1 MLKRFNLSEWAL
13 AHQALV
19 LYFMVVLAVVG
30 VGSYLRLGQ
39 AEDPD
44 FTFKLMVVR
53 TGWPGASA
61 EEVERQVTDRIE
73 RKLQETPRLDFL
85 RSYSKPGESVV
96 FVFVKDSS
104 RPDEIRD
111 TWYQVRKKVGDIR
124 GTLPQGIVG
133 PSFNDEFGDTFGNI
147 YALTGDGYTY
157 AQLKETADRIRNQ
170 LLRVKDVAKVD
181 LVGEQ
186 DEKIYVELANAKL
199 ATFGIEPAVVFAA
212 LAQQNAVA
220 ATGSFET
227 PTDRIHLRVTGA
239 LDSVEAVKAIA
250 IRANGRLF
258 QLGDV
263 ATVYRGFVDPPA
275 PRMRYM
281 GREALGIA
289 VSMVPRGDIIALGQ
303 SLDGEITKIEREL
316 PVGLELSRVNDQP
329 ATVKRSVKEFTRSL
343 TEAVAIVLVVSFLSL
358 GLRTGLIVALS
369 IPLTLAVTFL
379 FMYVTGI
386 DLHKISL
393 GALIIALGLLVDD
406 AIISVEMMVVK
417 MEQGWERVRAASFAY
432 TSTAMPMLTGTIVT
446 AAGFLPIGLAR
457 SSTGE
462 YTFSIFAV
470 TTIALL
476 VSWVVSVLFVPYL
489 GYKLLPDFGKAGT
502 HADET
507 AVYRKPF
514 YTRFRAVVAWCVD
527 HRWIVIGA
535 TAAAFVLSAV
545 AFRFVQQQF
554 FPAASRPE
562 LIVDLRLA
570 EGASVPATEA
580 QVKKL
585 EKILLTDP
593 QLKDR
598 IDNFV
603 SYVGSGSPRFYLPFD
618 QQLVNANFGQFILNT
633 KGDEAREAV
642 RARLLE
648 LFERDFP
655 EVRGRVNRLENGPP
669 VGFPVQFR
677 VVGEDKDRIR
687 EIAREVAAEMRA
699 NRWTREVSF
708 DWEEPSKVITLAVDQ
723 NRARVLGISTQ
734 ELSQFLNTV
743 LMGQAATAYR
753 ENDKQIDVLVRG
765 AREERVFMSL
775 MKDLAVPVG
784 RGRSVPLGQ
793 IADVKY
799 GFEQGVFW
807 RRDRLPAITV
817 RSDLKDGIQAP
828 VVSQQLEQSLAP
840 IRAKLPAGYRIETGG
855 AIEDAGKGQ
864 KSIAVVA
871 PVMILVMVTALML
884 QLQSF
889 SRLALVLLTA
899 PLGIIG
905 VAIALLVFNVPFGFV
920 AMLGTIALAGMI
932 MRNSVILVDQIDR
945 DIAGGSEPADAIAD
959 ATVRRFR
966 PIMLTAAA
974 AVLAMIPLTRSAFY
988 GPMAVAIMGGLVV
1001 ATLLTLLFLPALYA
1015 AWFRVHGEKSLNHEG
1030 HEGHEGRKGESLKS
1044 TQIEDPVVI
1053 IT

>member
-1 MLKRFNLSEWAL
+1 MLRRFNLSEWAL
-13 AHQALV
+13 AHQSLV
-19 LYFMVVLAVVG
+19 LYLMVVLAFVG

-44 FTFKLMVVR
+44 FTFKVMLVR

-61 EEVERQVTDRIE
+61 EEVERQLTDRIE
-73 RKLQETPRLDFL
+73 KKLQETPRLDFL

-96 FVFVKDSS
+96 FVFVKDSA
-104 RPDEIRD
+104 RADEIKD
-111 TWYQVRKKVGDIR
+111 TWYQVRKKVADIR
-124 GTLPQGIVG
+124 NTLPQGIQG

-157 AQLKETADRIRNQ
+157 AQLKDAADRIRNQ
-170 LLRVKDVAKVD
+170 MLRVKDVAKVE

-199 ATFGIEPAVVFAA
+199 ANLGVEPAVVFAA
-212 LAQQNAVA
+212 LQQQNAVA

-227 PTDRIHLRVTGA
+227 PTDRIYIRATGA
-239 LDSVEAVKAIA
+239 LDSVESVKAIA
-250 IRANGRLF
+250 VRANGKLF
-258 QLGDV
+258 RLGDFADV
-263 ATVYRGFVDPPA
+263 RRGFVDPPQ
-275 PRMRYM
+275 PRMRFM
-281 GREALGIA
+281 GREALGVA
-289 VSMVPRGDIIALGQ
+289 VSMAPRGDIVALGRA
-303 SLDGEITKIEREL
+303 LDREVDAIEREL
-316 PVGLELSRVNDQP
+316 PVGMDLARVNNQP
-329 ATVKRSVKEFTRSL
+329 ETVKRSVSEFTRSL
-343 TEAVAIVLVVSFLSL
+343 AEAVGIVLLVSFVSL

-369 IPLTLAVTFL
+369 IPLTMFVTFL
-379 FMYVTGI
+379 FMYYTGV

-417 MEQGWERVRAASFAY
+417 MEEGWERVKAASFAY
-432 TSTAMPMLTGTIVT
+432 TSTAMPMLTGTLVT

-476 VSWVVSVLFVPYL
+476 VSWVVSVIFVPYL
-489 GYKLLPDFGKAGT
+489 GYKLLPDFKKAGT
-502 HADET
+502 HANEST
-507 AVYRKPF
+507 VYQKPF
-514 YTRFRAVVAWCVD
+514 YRRFRRLVAWCVAN
-527 HRWIVIGA
+527 RWIVIGA
-535 TAAAFVLSAV
+535 TAAAFLVSV
-545 AFRFVQQQF
+545 FAFRFVQQQF

-562 LIVDLRLA
+562 LIVDLRLP
-570 EGASVPATEA
+570 EGSSVLATEA

-585 EKILLTDP
+585 EKILMTEPELR
-593 QLKDR
+593 DR

-633 KGDEAREAV
+633 RSNADREFV
-642 RARLLE
+642 RARLLK
-648 LFERDFP
+648 LFDDDFT

-677 VVGEDKDRIR
+677 VIGEDKDTIR
-687 EIAREVAAEMRA
+687 AIAQQVHEVMRA
-699 NRWTREVSF
+699 NPWTREVNF
-708 DWEEPSKVITLAVDQ
+708 DWEEPSKVIRLTIDQ
-723 NRARVLGISTQ
+723 NRARVLGISSQ
-734 ELSQFLNTV
+734 ELSVFLNTV
-743 LMGQAATAYR
+743 LSGQAVTAYR
-753 ENDKQIDVLVRG
+753 ERDKQIDVVARG
-765 AREERVFMSL
+765 ARDERAFVSL
-775 MKDLAVPVG
+775 LKDLAVPVG
-784 RGRSVPLGQ
+784 GGRTVPLAQ
-793 IADVKY
+793 IAELSY
-799 GFEQGVFW
+799 GFEQGIYW
-807 RRDRLPAITV
+807 RRDRLPSITV
-817 RSDLKDGIQAP
+817 RSDLKDGVQAP
-828 VVSQQLEQSLAP
+828 VVSQDIEAKLAP
-840 IRAKLPAGYRIETGG
+840 IRAKLPPGYRIDMGG

-864 KSIAVVA
+864 RSIAVVA

-905 VAIALLVFNVPFGFV
+905 VAAALLIFNVPFGFV
-920 AMLGTIALAGMI
+920 AMLGTIALSGMI
-932 MRNSVILVDQIDR
+932 MRNSVILVDQIDT
-945 DIAGGSEPADAIAD
+945 DIENGSQPADAIVE

-966 PIMLTAAA
+966 PIILTAAA

-1001 ATLLTLLFLPALYA
+1001 ATVLTLLFLPALYA
-1015 AWFRVHGEKSLNHEG
+1015 AWFKVKTG
-1030 HEGHEGRKGESLKS
+1030 
-1044 TQIEDPVVI
+1044 
-1053 IT
+1053 

>member
-1 MLKRFNLSEWAL
+1 VLRRFNLSEWSL

-19 LYFMVVLAVVG
+19 LYFMIVLALVG

-44 FTFKLMVVR
+44 FTFKLMLVR
-53 TGWPGASA
+53 THWPGASA
-61 EEVERQVTDRIE
+61 DEVERQLTDKIE
-73 RKLQETPRLDFL
+73 KKLQETPRLDFL

-96 FVFVKDSS
+96 FVFVKDSA

-124 GTLPQGIVG
+124 GTLPQGVQG
-133 PSFNDEFGDTFGNI
+133 PFFNDEFGDTFGNI

-157 AQLKETADRIRNQ
+157 AQLKDMADRIRNR
-170 LLRVKDVAKVD
+170 LLRVKDVAKVE

-199 ATFGIEPAVVFAA
+199 ATFGVQPAVVFAA
-212 LAQQNAVA
+212 LREQNAVA

-227 PTDRIHLRVTGA
+227 PTDRIHIRATGA
-239 LDSVEAVKAIA
+239 LDSVESVKAIA
-250 IRANGRLF
+250 IRANDRLF
-258 QLGDV
+258 RLSDV
-263 ATVYRGFVDPPA
+263 ANVYRGFADPPQ

-281 GREALGIA
+281 GKPSLGIA
-289 VSMVPRGDIIALGQ
+289 VSMVPRGDIIALGR
-303 SLDGEITKIEREL
+303 SLDVEVDRVEGEL
-316 PVGLELSRVNDQP
+316 PVGVELARVNNQP
-329 ATVKRSVKEFTRSL
+329 ETVKRSVSEFTRSL
-343 TEAVAIVLVVSFLSL
+343 AEAVGIVLLVSFASL

-369 IPLTLAVTFL
+369 IPLTLSITFF
-379 FMYVTGI
+379 FMLQMGV

-417 MEQGWERVRAASFAY
+417 MEEGWERAKAASFAY

-476 VSWVVSVLFVPYL
+476 VSWVVSVVFVPYL
-489 GYKLLPDFGKAGT
+489 GYKLLPDMRRSGA
-502 HADET
+502 HANAH
-507 AVYRKPF
+507 AVYDKPF
-514 YTRFRAVVAWCVD
+514 YRRFRGLVAWCVE
-527 HRWIVIGA
+527 HRGLVIGITVA
-535 TAAAFVLSAV
+535 MFALSV
-545 AFRFVQQQF
+545 FAFRFVQQQF

-570 EGASVPATEA
+570 EGASVTATEA

-585 EKILLTDP
+585 ERLLMGDP
-593 QLKDR
+593 EYARR

-633 KGDEAREAV
+633 RSNEDREFV
-642 RARLLE
+642 RARLLA
-648 LFERDFP
+648 LFEEDFT

-677 VVGEDKDRIR
+677 VVGEDKRLIR
-687 EIAREVAAEMRA
+687 ETAERVAAEMRA
-699 NRWTREVSF
+699 SPWTREVSF
-708 DWEEPSKVITLAVDQ
+708 DWEEPSKVIRLVIDQ
-723 NRARVLGISTQ
+723 NRARVLDISTQ

-743 LMGQAATAYR
+743 LSGQAVTSYR
-753 ENDKQIDVLVRG
+753 EGDKQIDVVARG
-765 AREERVFMSL
+765 AREERAFVSL
-775 MKDLAVPVG
+775 LKDLAVPVG
-784 RGRSVPLGQ
+784 SGRTVPLAQ
-793 IADVKY
+793 IADLTY
-799 GFEQGVFW
+799 GFEQGVYW

-817 RSDLKDGIQAP
+817 RTDLRDGVQAP
-828 VVSQQLEQSLAP
+828 VVSKQLNDRIDA
-840 IRAKLPAGYRIETGG
+840 IRAGLPPGYRIDTGG
-855 AIEDAGKGQ
+855 AIEDAAKGQ
-864 KSIAVVA
+864 QSIAVVA
-871 PVMILVMVTALML
+871 PVMVVVMITALML

-889 SRLALVLLTA
+889 SRVALVLLTA
-899 PLGIIG
+899 PLGLIG
-905 VAIALLVFNVPFGFV
+905 VAAALLVFNVPFGFV

-932 MRNSVILVDQIDR
+932 MRNSVILVDQIDH
-945 DIAGGSEPADAIAD
+945 DIDEGADPAEAIVD

-974 AVLAMIPLTRSAFY
+974 AVLAMIPLARSAFY
-988 GPMAVAIMGGLVV
+988 GPMAVSIMGGLVV
-1001 ATLLTLLFLPALYA
+1001 ATVLTLLFLPALYA
-1015 AWFRVHGEKSLNHEG
+1015 AWFRVQKVAEVPAE
-1030 HEGHEGRKGESLKS
+1030 
-1044 TQIEDPVVI
+1044 
-1053 IT
+1053 

>member
-1 MLKRFNLSEWAL
+1 
-13 AHQALV
+13 V
-19 LYFMVVLAVVG
+19 LYFMVVLALVG

-61 EEVERQVTDRIE
+61 EEVERQLTDKIE
-73 RKLQETPRLDFL
+73 KKLQETPRLDFL

-96 FVFVKDSS
+96 FVFVKDSA
-104 RPDEIRD
+104 RPDEIKD

-124 GTLPQGIVG
+124 STLPQGIQG

-170 LLRVKDVAKVD
+170 LLRVKDVAKVE

-186 DEKIYVELANAKL
+186 EEKIYIELANAKL
-199 ATFGIEPAVVFAA
+199 GSLGIEPAVVFAA
-212 LAQQNAVA
+212 LQQQNAVA

-227 PTDRIHLRVTGA
+227 PTDRIHIRATGA
-239 LDSVEAVKAIA
+239 LDSVESVKAIA

-258 QLGDV
+258 RLADV
-263 ATVYRGFVDPPA
+263 ASVYRGFADPPQ

-281 GREALGIA
+281 GKPALGIA
-289 VSMVPRGDIIALGQ
+289 VSMVPRGDIIALGRA
-303 SLDGEITKIEREL
+303 LDVEVDRVEREL
-316 PVGLELSRVNDQP
+316 PVGLELARVNNQP
-329 ATVKRSVKEFTRSL
+329 ETVKRSVGEFTRSL
-343 TEAVAIVLVVSFLSL
+343 AEAVGIVLAVSFLSL

-369 IPLTLAVTFL
+369 IPLTLFVTFF
-379 FMYVTGI
+379 FMYQTGV

-393 GALIIALGLLVDD
+393 GALILALGLLVDD

-417 MEQGWERVRAASFAY
+417 MEEGMERVKAAAYAY

-476 VSWVVSVLFVPYL
+476 VSWVVSVVFVPYM
-489 GYKLLPDFGKAGT
+489 GYKLLPDFKRSGAP
-502 HADET
+502 HDAH
-507 AVYRKPF
+507 AVYDSRF
-514 YTRFRAVVAWCVD
+514 YRRFRRLVAWCVD
-527 HRWIVIGA
+527 RRGLVIVA
-535 TAAAFVLSAV
+535 TVGMFALSIF

-570 EGASVPATEA
+570 EGSSVLATEA
-580 QVKKL
+580 QVRKL
-585 EKILLTDP
+585 ERILMGDP
-593 QLKDR
+593 DLSNR

-633 KGDEAREAV
+633 KGSEDREIV
-642 RARLLE
+642 RARLLK
-648 LFERDFP
+648 LFEEDFT

-677 VVGEDKDRIR
+677 VIGEDKQVI
-687 EIAREVAAEMRA
+687 REVAARVATLMRA
-699 NRWTREVSF
+699 NPWTREVSF
-708 DWEEPSKVITLAVDQ
+708 DWEEPSKVIRLVIDQ
-723 NRARVLGISTQ
+723 NRARVLDISTQ
-734 ELSQFLNTV
+734 ELAQFLNTV
-743 LMGQAATAYR
+743 LSGQAVTTYR
-753 ENDKQIDVLVRG
+753 EGDKQIDVVARG
-765 AREERVFMSL
+765 AREERAFVSL
-775 MKDLAVPVG
+775 LKDLAVPVG
-784 RGRSVPLGQ
+784 RGRNVPLAQ
-793 IADVKY
+793 IAELHY
-799 GFEQGVFW
+799 GFEQGIYW

-817 RSDLKDGIQAP
+817 RTDLKDGIQAP
-828 VVSQQLEQSLAP
+828 VVSKQLDAQLAEVRASLP
-840 IRAKLPAGYRIETGG
+840 SGYRIDMGG
-855 AIEDAGKGQ
+855 AIEDAAKGQ
-864 KSIAVVA
+864 QSIAVVA
-871 PVMILVMVTALML
+871 PVMIVVMITALML

-899 PLGIIG
+899 PLGLIG
-905 VAIALLVFNVPFGFV
+905 VAAALLIFNVPFGFV

-932 MRNSVILVDQIDR
+932 MRNSVILVDQIDH
-945 DIAGGSEPADAIAD
+945 DIEEGSEPAEAIVD

-988 GPMAVAIMGGLVV
+988 GPMAVSIMGGLVV
-1001 ATLLTLLFLPALYA
+1001 ATVLTLLFLPALYA
-1015 AWFRVHGEKSLNHEG
+1015 AWFRVGHSGEVGASE
-1030 HEGHEGRKGESLKS
+1030 
-1044 TQIEDPVVI
+1044 PMPA
-1053 IT
+1053 